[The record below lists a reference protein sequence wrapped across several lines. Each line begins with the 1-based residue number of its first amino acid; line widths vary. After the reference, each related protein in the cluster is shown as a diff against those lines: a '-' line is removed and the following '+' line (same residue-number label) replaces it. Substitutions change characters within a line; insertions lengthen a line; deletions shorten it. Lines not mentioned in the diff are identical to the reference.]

1 MAFFK
6 GRFSAW
12 LTVCGLVVA
21 SALAA
26 FAADCNN
33 NETQD
38 SQDIGSGFSEDCNDN
53 GVPDEC
59 EGFPSTSRSAR
70 SPCRPRRPREFLL
83 PGISTGIR
91 TPTSSSGVDAAARV
105 R

>member
-21 SALAA
+21 GALAA

-38 SQDIGSGFSEDCNDN
+38 SEDIGSGFSEDCNEN

-59 EGFPSTSRSAR
+59 EGFSVNFKVSAESVPAAATPRVLATGDIDGDQDTDIVVGSRR
-70 SPCRPRRPREFLL
+70 
-83 PGISTGIR
+83 GSTGR
-91 TPTSSSGVDAAARV
+91 
-105 R
+105 